1 MHRLASISYTRTA
14 KRRHLAS
21 RLPYH
26 RARAFSPLILIL
38 RGYNYTHWH
47 RLSQSCGKG
56 SHQALLSRITALSI
70 YTKVGSQRHP
80 QLSVFATVETGV
92 RDPRT
97 PDSGMPT
104 PVSKISDGLRD

>member
-38 RGYNYTHWH
+38 RGVTLYFNNRRSLAILPVQLLLILCCGMRSTTTHIGIGYLNH
-47 RLSQSCGKG
+47 VAN
-56 SHQALLSRITALSI
+56 ALT
-70 YTKVGSQRHP
+70 
-80 QLSVFATVETGV
+80 
-92 RDPRT
+92 
-97 PDSGMPT
+97 
-104 PVSKISDGLRD
+104 